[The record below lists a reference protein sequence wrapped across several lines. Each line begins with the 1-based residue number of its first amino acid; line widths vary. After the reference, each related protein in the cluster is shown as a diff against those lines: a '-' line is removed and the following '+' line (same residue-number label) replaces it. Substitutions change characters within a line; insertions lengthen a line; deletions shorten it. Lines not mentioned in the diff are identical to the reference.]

1 VAGAR
6 AAATLVEVNLGT
18 TSEDAR
24 VRRAQEMI
32 DDASASL
39 EQALAAVG

>member
-1 VAGAR
+1 
-6 AAATLVEVNLGT
+6 VNLGT

-24 VRRAQEMI
+24 VKKAGEQIE
-32 DDASASL
+32 DAAASL